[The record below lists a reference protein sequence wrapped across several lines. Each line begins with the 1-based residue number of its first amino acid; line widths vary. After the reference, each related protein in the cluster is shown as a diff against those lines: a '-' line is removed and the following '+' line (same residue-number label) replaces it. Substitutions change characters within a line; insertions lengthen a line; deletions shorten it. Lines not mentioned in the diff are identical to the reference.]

1 MFLELRLRPVVRFL
15 LFFEGR
21 VYLTEP
27 VPGAGLDDEFLAVV
41 HCRRFLL
48 WPAVDARPGLRGMQR
63 ERDARRVSGAK
74 AKSCSSFPFSSRVA
88 PGGCGDLSASDQVV
102 IPSVPVLKKKS
113 IHEYGGLSSC

>member
-48 WPAVDARPGLRGMQR
+48 WLAVDARPGLRGMQR

-74 AKSCSSFPFSSRVA
+74 RKVVALFLFRARSRRVVVASRACNEIAIACSPTALREA
-88 PGGCGDLSASDQVV
+88 
-102 IPSVPVLKKKS
+102 
-113 IHEYGGLSSC
+113 